1 MRHPEFLKIGAHVEY
16 RHPSGVMV
24 QGRVDGND
32 VKTNGV
38 WVAVNIAP
46 KGKNRVLKHFR
57 PTQLRAV
64 K

>member
-1 MRHPEFLKIGAHVEY
+1 MRHPDFLKIGLMVEY

-32 VKTNGV
+32 VRKNGV
-38 WVAVNIAP
+38 WVAVNLAP

-57 PTQLRAV
+57 PSQLQKV
-64 K
+64 